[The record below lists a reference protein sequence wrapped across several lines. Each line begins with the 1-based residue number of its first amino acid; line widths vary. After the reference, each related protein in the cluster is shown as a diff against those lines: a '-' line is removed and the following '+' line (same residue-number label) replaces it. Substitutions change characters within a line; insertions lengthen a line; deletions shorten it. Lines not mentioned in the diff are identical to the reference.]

1 MLVGYLETPISN
13 RISYGILPLSP
24 FADSWAPPI
33 IPYLSHTAQFQPPCS
48 PRLCRM
54 LPPLHVA
61 LLAYAEGRRHHLWS
75 PSLEWAALELAALRG
90 GLALGDNDGC
100 VGCGHTCY
108 TALLTP
114 ACVASCTTVVG

>member
-1 MLVGYLETPISN
+1 
-13 RISYGILPLSP
+13 
-24 FADSWAPPI
+24 
-33 IPYLSHTAQFQPPCS
+33 
-48 PRLCRM
+48 M
-54 LPPLHVA
+54 LPPLHIA

-108 TALLTP
+108 TAPLTP